1 MSCLPLLHFD
11 LKVSVYLILEVQTKT
26 KHFQIYMGCSKQ
38 IFSSCL
44 LCCLDKIN
52 LVIPLQYQLNTLENY
67 KISTQYIK
75 SAKVVFCTLCKRA
88 SLKLPFLRGNN
99 QGQTPF
105 KYFEKLEVHANS
117 KNNPL
122 KILLTF
128 QIFWP
133 VSWL

>member
-1 MSCLPLLHFD
+1 MSCLTLLHFD
-11 LKVSVYLILEVQTKT
+11 LKVSVYLIPKVQTKT
-26 KHFQIYMGCSKQ
+26 KHFQTSVGHSEQ
-38 IFSSCL
+38 AVSSCL
-44 LCCLDKIN
+44 LCCLDKRN
-52 LVIPLQYQLNTLENY
+52 LIIPFRYQLNTLENY
-67 KISTQYIK
+67 KISPPCIK
-75 SAKVVFCTLCKRA
+75 STKVVFCTSCKRI

-105 KYFEKLEVHANS
+105 KYFEKLEAHANS